1 MSGTLVEMTKREEKR
16 NDHGD
21 DGNKGYVG
29 INENDDLRY
38 CRQYWLFAAQKYGS
52 CLCHVNDKQ
61 HVYK

>member
-1 MSGTLVEMTKREEKR
+1 MVMTKREEKR

-21 DGNKGYVG
+21 DGNKGNVG

-38 CRQYWLFAAQKYGS
+38 CRQYWPFAAQKHGS

-61 HVYK
+61 RFYK